1 MEYDWD
7 TEFLFQATDLVVFVK
22 NSFQIDKLKS
32 AHLLVF
38 YSELVCNTLDII
50 KDFGVEPYE
59 AINMIPN
66 FFIRLYDYLIN
77 TVSQISD
84 LKDEDLDRDQF
95 EGWYAL
101 KARDLIDKG
110 FSNE

>member
-1 MEYDWD
+1 MSEKSKVTQEELIGKIKEWSKNYKQARKKLGIDFDELNLEELIMEYDWD
-7 TEFLFQATDLVVFVK
+7 TEFLFLATDLVVFVK

-59 AINMIPN
+59 AIN
-66 FFIRLYDYLIN
+66 
-77 TVSQISD
+77 
-84 LKDEDLDRDQF
+84 
-95 EGWYAL
+95 
-101 KARDLIDKG
+101 
-110 FSNE
+110 